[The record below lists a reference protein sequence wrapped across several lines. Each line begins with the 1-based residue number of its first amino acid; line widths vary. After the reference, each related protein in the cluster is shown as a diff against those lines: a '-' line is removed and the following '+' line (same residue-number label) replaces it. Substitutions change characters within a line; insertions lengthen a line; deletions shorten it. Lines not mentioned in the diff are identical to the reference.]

1 MTTQE
6 LTAAPS
12 RTNGGGDDILRK
24 QILAM
29 LAEASP
35 ETLGKLAESLGASAA
50 DADGGALALSDN
62 AKHILEQRYLRRDAD
77 GNAVETPAE
86 LFRRVA
92 RAVAQGETDALK
104 PVWEDRFY
112 RLLTSLRFLPNSPT
126 IVNAGTGRGC
136 LSACFV
142 VTPDDNMESIM
153 RVASDAAM
161 IEKWGGGIGFGFSKL
176 RPRNDVIKTT
186 HGHACG
192 PISVMKL
199 YSAVGA
205 TLTQGAFRLGAHMG
219 QLRDSHPDIRE
230 FIHCK
235 DGDDTLQN
243 FNISV
248 QITDAFMEAV
258 RADADWRLINPRDEG
273 AGPVDEIAAT
283 VSARELWNEIAESA
297 WKTGDPGVVFID
309 RVWETAPNP
318 QMGRIETSNP
328 CVTGD
333 TLVYTGDGL
342 APISEL
348 VGRTPTLSLDG
359 RSGERAS
366 FAIKVWR
373 SGVKP
378 VYRLVTKEGYS
389 LKLTADHEVFTER
402 GKVAASDL
410 KRGDRLRLLDHKG
423 GFGKLGDRNL
433 GLVLGWLAGDGHID
447 AKRAVLSFYGDDH
460 ELAPVMSEAAQSVV
474 AGAGQNPARVYPTR
488 MHVTKEGRGIIQ
500 STRLRDVVRDFGLNE
515 DDWHLVP
522 DVVYRGTEDMQ
533 RAYLQSLFGADGT
546 VSGAGPEKGVSVRLN
561 SSYPDLLEG
570 VQRVLLNFG
579 IASKIYRRRDERVVP
594 MPDGKG
600 GRKNYKTLANYEL
613 IVSRDNVIRFADE
626 IGFLNERKNARL
638 SEVLSKYKRGMY
650 AERFFATFDRLEP
663 LGEEPVYDLTEPM
676 THSFIANG
684 LCVSNCGEEFLE
696 DYGNC
701 CLGSINLDLH
711 VRDGAFDWGA
721 LEDTVRH
728 SVRFLDDVINVNE
741 FPLPK
746 LREVNLSTRR
756 IGLGVMGWADALVR
770 MGVPYDSPRALELA
784 DELGGFINR
793 TAWDES
799 ANLAKE
805 RGAFPEYEGSA
816 LKERGLPPVRNSSV
830 VTIAPTGTI
839 SRLAGCSSGI
849 EPHFALAWWSNVLW
863 KDHESGGSRLLDA
876 PASIM
881 ETLRAELGDED
892 LARQTLERI
901 ADNPQSAEDILRE
914 FGIDPAAYR
923 SAMSVSP
930 EAHVRMQAAWQ
941 RHVTNSVSKTINLP
955 NSASVEDVRAAYEL
969 AWETG
974 CKAVTVYRDGSKS
987 LQVLETGSGEEGANE
1002 EEETAPAK
1010 AETVVG
1016 TPSLLAPR
1024 QRPTSVAGVTDLV
1037 RTGHGNM
1044 YVTITFD
1051 ETGRPFEVFT
1061 ALGKAGGCDS
1071 ANLEAVS
1078 RLVSLALRSGIHM
1091 DEIIHQLQGITCCP
1105 AWDGGALIRSAPD
1118 AMARALSNHVD
1129 NPHPALPEP
1138 TRRQEASIVQAGL
1151 FPSARRVANGNGYG
1165 GGNGVSH
1172 PATAARCPK
1181 CAGHLIPQEGCLN
1194 CLDCGF
1200 SKCE

>member
-1 MTTQE
+1 
-6 LTAAPS
+6 
-12 RTNGGGDDILRK
+12 
-24 QILAM
+24 M

-35 ETLGKLAESLGASAA
+35 ETLGKLAESLGASGFAA
-50 DADGGALALSDN
+50 DSDAALALSDN
-62 AKHILEQRYLRRDAD
+62 ARHILEQRYLRRDAD
-77 GNAVETPAE
+77 GNAVETPAQ

-92 RAVAQGETDALK
+92 RAVAQGEPDALK
-104 PVWEDRFY
+104 PVWEGRFY

-142 VTPDDNMESIM
+142 VTPEDNMESIM

-248 QITDAFMEAV
+248 QITDAFMQAV
-258 RADADWRLINPRDEG
+258 RDNADWRLINPRDEG
-273 AGPVDEIAAT
+273 AGPVDEVVAA
-283 VSARELWNEIAESA
+283 VPARELWNEIAQSA

-318 QMGRIETSNP
+318 RMGRIETSNP
-328 CVTGD
+328 C
-333 TLVYTGDGL
+333 
-342 APISEL
+342 
-348 VGRTPTLSLDG
+348 
-359 RSGERAS
+359 
-366 FAIKVWR
+366 
-373 SGVKP
+373 
-378 VYRLVTKEGYS
+378 
-389 LKLTADHEVFTER
+389 
-402 GKVAASDL
+402 
-410 KRGDRLRLLDHKG
+410 
-423 GFGKLGDRNL
+423 
-433 GLVLGWLAGDGHID
+433 
-447 AKRAVLSFYGDDH
+447 
-460 ELAPVMSEAAQSVV
+460 
-474 AGAGQNPARVYPTR
+474 
-488 MHVTKEGRGIIQ
+488 
-500 STRLRDVVRDFGLNE
+500 
-515 DDWHLVP
+515 
-522 DVVYRGTEDMQ
+522 
-533 RAYLQSLFGADGT
+533 
-546 VSGAGPEKGVSVRLN
+546 
-561 SSYPDLLEG
+561 
-570 VQRVLLNFG
+570 
-579 IASKIYRRRDERVVP
+579 
-594 MPDGKG
+594 
-600 GRKNYKTLANYEL
+600 
-613 IVSRDNVIRFADE
+613 
-626 IGFLNERKNARL
+626 
-638 SEVLSKYKRGMY
+638 
-650 AERFFATFDRLEP
+650 
-663 LGEEPVYDLTEPM
+663 
-676 THSFIANG
+676 
-684 LCVSNCGEEFLE
+684 GEEFLE
-696 DYGNC
+696 NYGNC

-711 VRDGAFDWGA
+711 VRDGAFDWDA
-721 LEDTVRH
+721 LEDTVRQ

-746 LREVNLSTRR
+746 LREVNLATRR

-784 DELGGFINR
+784 DELGGFLNK

-799 ANLAKE
+799 ANLANE
-805 RGAFPEYEGSA
+805 RGAFPEYENSA
-816 LKERGLPPVRNSSV
+816 LKERGSPPVRNSSV
-830 VTIAPTGTI
+830 ITIAPTGTI

-863 KDHESGGSRLLDA
+863 KDQESGGSRLLDA

-923 SAMSVSP
+923 SAMGISP

-941 RHVTNSVSKTINLP
+941 KHVTNSVSKTINLP
-955 NSASVEDVRAAYEL
+955 NEATVDDVRAAYEL

-987 LQVLETGSGEEGANE
+987 LQVLETGSDEDGAE
-1002 EEETAPAK
+1002 EEETALAK
-1010 AETVVG
+1010 IEAVVE
-1016 TPSLLAPR
+1016 TPSPLAPR

-1118 AMARALSNHVD
+1118 AMARALSNHVAQ
-1129 NPHPALPEP
+1129 PHPAIAAP

-1151 FPSARRVANGNGYG
+1151 FPSARRVANGNGLN
-1165 GGNGVSH
+1165 GGNGSYH

-1194 CLDCGF
+1194 CLDCGY

>member
-6 LTAAPS
+6 LTAAPA
-12 RTNGGGDDILRK
+12 RTNGGGDDVLRK

-35 ETLGKLAESLGASAA
+35 ETLGKLAESLGASASAA
-50 DADGGALALSDN
+50 DDGALALSDN
-62 AKHILEQRYLRRDAD
+62 ARHILERRYLRRDAD
-77 GNAVETPAE
+77 GNALETPAE

-92 RAVAQGETDALK
+92 RAVAQGEPDALK

-273 AGPVDEIAAT
+273 AGPVDEVAAT

-328 CVTGD
+328 
-333 TLVYTGDGL
+333 
-342 APISEL
+342 
-348 VGRTPTLSLDG
+348 
-359 RSGERAS
+359 
-366 FAIKVWR
+366 
-373 SGVKP
+373 
-378 VYRLVTKEGYS
+378 
-389 LKLTADHEVFTER
+389 
-402 GKVAASDL
+402 
-410 KRGDRLRLLDHKG
+410 
-423 GFGKLGDRNL
+423 
-433 GLVLGWLAGDGHID
+433 
-447 AKRAVLSFYGDDH
+447 
-460 ELAPVMSEAAQSVV
+460 
-474 AGAGQNPARVYPTR
+474 
-488 MHVTKEGRGIIQ
+488 
-500 STRLRDVVRDFGLNE
+500 
-515 DDWHLVP
+515 
-522 DVVYRGTEDMQ
+522 
-533 RAYLQSLFGADGT
+533 
-546 VSGAGPEKGVSVRLN
+546 
-561 SSYPDLLEG
+561 
-570 VQRVLLNFG
+570 
-579 IASKIYRRRDERVVP
+579 
-594 MPDGKG
+594 
-600 GRKNYKTLANYEL
+600 
-613 IVSRDNVIRFADE
+613 
-626 IGFLNERKNARL
+626 
-638 SEVLSKYKRGMY
+638 
-650 AERFFATFDRLEP
+650 
-663 LGEEPVYDLTEPM
+663 
-676 THSFIANG
+676 
-684 LCVSNCGEEFLE
+684 CGEEFLE

-746 LREVNLSTRR
+746 LREVNLATRR

-863 KDHESGGSRLLDA
+863 KDHESGSSRLLDA

-881 ETLRAELGDED
+881 ETLRAELGDEE

-901 ADNPQSAEDILRE
+901 ADNPLSAEDILRE

-955 NSASVEDVRAAYEL
+955 NSATIEDVRAAYEL

-1002 EEETAPAK
+1002 EEETALAK

-1129 NPHPALPEP
+1129 HPHPALPEP

-1165 GGNGVSH
+1165 GANGGSH